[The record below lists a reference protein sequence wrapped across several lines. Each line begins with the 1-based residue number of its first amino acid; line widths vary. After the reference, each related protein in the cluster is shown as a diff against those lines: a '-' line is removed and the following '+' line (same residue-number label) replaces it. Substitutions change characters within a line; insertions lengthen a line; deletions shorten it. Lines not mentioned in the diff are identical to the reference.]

1 MRAGQVGSRS
11 AILASEKALVRFQDF
26 RKRFSVVLDAFR
38 FSESHVQSGVEDIT
52 PIFYSMWRTRGN
64 PRGQLRGGI
73 GEAAPPRATFPPR
86 ALTPASLPS
95 LPPRVFF

>member
-52 PIFYSMWRTRGN
+52 PIFYSMWRPPGT
-64 PRGQLRGGI
+64 PRGPPAGGI
-73 GEAAPPRATFPPR
+73 GETASAGATFARSQLNTPCVAACAPR
-86 ALTPASLPS
+86 GL
-95 LPPRVFF
+95 F